1 MVYVTG
7 VVMVWAILS
16 RHTLVPSVSKE
27 HSLTTRAYIS
37 IHADHL
43 FTTTVYPS
51 YYRIMHHITKLKV
64 TLNWTLDFSSV
75 GFLWDVTEW
84 DLNEKQMYKGVTNDV
99 SGVCIL
105 LKIIIRNMF
114 VNVKFPPKSAFSSLG
129 G

>member
-1 MVYVTG
+1 
-7 VVMVWAILS
+7 
-16 RHTLVPSVSKE
+16 
-27 HSLTTRAYIS
+27 
-37 IHADHL
+37 
-43 FTTTVYPS
+43 
-51 YYRIMHHITKLKV
+51 MHHITKLKV

-114 VNVKFPPKSAFSSLG
+114 VNVKFPPKSAFSYLG
-129 G
+129 R